1 MVVLGDEDKKSNNH
15 VSFETKKQK
24 GISGYLFFSLVWLS
38 SDCIFI
44 GFESIV

>member
-15 VSFETKKQK
+15 GSFETNKKQK
-24 GISGYLFFSLVWLS
+24 GISDYLFISLVWLY

-44 GFESIV
+44 GFE